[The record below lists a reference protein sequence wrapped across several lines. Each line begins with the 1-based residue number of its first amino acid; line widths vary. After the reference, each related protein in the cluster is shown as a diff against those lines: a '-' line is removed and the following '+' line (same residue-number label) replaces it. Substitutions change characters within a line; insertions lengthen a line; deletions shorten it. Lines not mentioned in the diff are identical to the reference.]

1 MILYNITINVSPE
14 IEQDFITWMKETHIP
29 EIMQTGVFYEFK
41 FLRLMHD
48 SDDGSVN
55 YATQYFTD
63 TIDQM
68 MDYERNHAPAIR
80 AKTQARYQDKAIA
93 FRTLL
98 ETV

>member
-1 MILYNITINVSPE
+1 MILYNITINVSAE
-14 IEQDFITWMKETHIP
+14 IEQDFISWMKETHIP
-29 EIMQTGVFYEFK
+29 EIMQTGIFFDYK
-41 FLRLMHD
+41 FLRLLHD
-48 SDDGSVN
+48 SDDGSIN

-63 TIDQM
+63 TIDKM

-80 AKTQARYQDKAIA
+80 AKTQAKYQEKAIA

>member
-14 IEQDFITWMKETHIP
+14 IEQDFITWMKEIHIP
-29 EIMQTGVFYEFK
+29 EIMQTGIFYEFK

>member
-29 EIMQTGVFYEFK
+29 EMMQTGIFYEFK

>member
-1 MILYNITINVSPE
+1 MILYNITINVSAE

-29 EIMQTGVFYEFK
+29 EIMQTGIFYEFK

>member
-1 MILYNITINVSPE
+1 MILYNITINVSAE
-14 IEQDFITWMKETHIP
+14 IEQDFIFWMKETHIP
-29 EIMQTGVFYEFK
+29 EIMQTGLFFDFK
-41 FLRLMHD
+41 FLRLLHD
-48 SDDGSVN
+48 SDDGSIN

-68 MDYERNHAPAIR
+68 MEYERNHAPAIR
-80 AKTQARYQDKAIA
+80 AKTQARYQEKAIA

>member
-29 EIMQTGVFYEFK
+29 EIMQTGIFYEFK
-41 FLRLMHD
+41 FLRLLHD

-68 MDYERNHAPAIR
+68 MDYERNHAPALR

>member
-29 EIMQTGVFYEFK
+29 EIMQTGIFYEFK
-41 FLRLMHD
+41 FLRLLHD

-55 YATQYFTD
+55 YATQYFTH

>member
-29 EIMQTGVFYEFK
+29 EIMQTGIFYEFK
-41 FLRLMHD
+41 FLRLLHD

-55 YATQYFTD
+55 YATQYFTH

-68 MDYERNHAPAIR
+68 MDYERNHAPALR

>member
-1 MILYNITINVSPE
+1 MILYNVTINVSAE
-14 IEQDFITWMKETHIP
+14 IEQDFISWMKETHIP
-29 EIMQTGVFYEFK
+29 EIMQTGIFYDFK
-41 FLRLMHD
+41 FLRLLHD
-48 SDDGSVN
+48 SDDGSIN

-68 MDYERNHAPAIR
+68 MDYERNHAPTIR
-80 AKTQARYQDKAIA
+80 TKTQARYSEKVIA

>member
-29 EIMQTGVFYEFK
+29 EMMQTGIFYEFK

-55 YATQYFTD
+55 YATQYFTN

>member
-41 FLRLMHD
+41 FLRLLHD

-55 YATQYFTD
+55 YATQYFTH

>member
-29 EIMQTGVFYEFK
+29 EIMQTGIFYEFK

>member
-1 MILYNITINVSPE
+1 MILYNITINVSAE
-14 IEQDFITWMKETHIP
+14 IEQDFISWMKETHIP
-29 EIMQTGVFYEFK
+29 EIMQTGIFFDYK
-41 FLRLMHD
+41 FLRLLHD
-48 SDDGSVN
+48 SDDGSIN

-63 TIDQM
+63 TIDKM

-80 AKTQARYQDKAIA
+80 AKTQARYQEKAIA